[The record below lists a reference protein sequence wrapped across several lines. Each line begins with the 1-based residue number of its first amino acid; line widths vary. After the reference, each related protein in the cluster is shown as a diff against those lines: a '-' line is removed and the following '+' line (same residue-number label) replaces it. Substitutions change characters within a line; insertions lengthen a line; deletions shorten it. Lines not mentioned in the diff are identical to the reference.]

1 LQIFKKGGKTVFTVT
16 DNGSGIPIEFQQS
29 IFQILKHWFRMI
41 DFEAMAHAL
50 TSPQYKDMHKK

>member
-1 LQIFKKGGKTVFTVT
+1 MEAEFLLNFSKAFFKF
-16 DNGSGIPIEFQQS
+16 
-29 IFQILKHWFRMI
+29 LKHWFRMI

>member
-29 IFQILKHWFRMI
+29 IFQIFKTLV
-41 DFEAMAHAL
+41 EAMAHAL